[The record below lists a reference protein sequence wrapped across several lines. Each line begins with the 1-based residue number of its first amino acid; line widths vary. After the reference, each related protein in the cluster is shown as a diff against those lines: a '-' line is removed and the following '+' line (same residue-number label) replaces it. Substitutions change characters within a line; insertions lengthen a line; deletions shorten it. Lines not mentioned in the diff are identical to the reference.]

1 MLHGHASIVSGKRTV
16 FNIQGNKFRIIVDIE
31 YRLAIVFVVW
41 LGTHEEYDKID
52 VKKVKYVKS
61 NKK

>member
-1 MLHGHASIVSGKRTV
+1 MSGKRTV
-16 FNIQGNKFRIIVDIE
+16 FNVMGNLFRMIVDIE